1 MHTAL
6 RISCLLLCSATFS
19 FPAFAFSQLAP
30 NAALLPEAS
39 PQSGQA
45 SLKICLR
52 QQDDTAFS
60 GLATVRLTSPDGAEV
75 TGRVAA
81 FDDPM
86 IFPDLAPGSYVVQAV
101 APGFTS
107 VTETIE
113 IKPRRAF
120 ETIYLVLKPESFG
133 TVRVDA
139 CSALGIATSDADA
152 FHWLPPSVDA
162 TVTGNI
168 EDAPCSL
175 PAVLQGVGQ
184 HMKQFVDGLQKFR
197 ATEHIEHFKVDASGK
212 RESRQTRNFDYV
224 VSVAQAPNGVFEL
237 DEFRNG
243 GVDRSQFPAGIATE
257 GLPAM
262 ALLFHPTLAS
272 DFNFKCEGLGFWEG
286 RPAWRIRF
294 AQRTDRPNRM
304 RDYVVKNI
312 HYAVPIKGRAYI
324 DAATLQVV
332 RLESELEAPVEKI
345 GLTVER
351 FAINYAPVQF
361 HTDAEELWLPQTAEL
376 YVEQKGHRYYREH
389 SFKNFQIFAVDASQK
404 VQTPR
409 ESYSFTNTSDQDVFG
424 ILTVTPASGTDFQP
438 VSIKFEIPAGKS
450 VFKVVGS
457 GKDVNLPAES
467 VASATFIHNGRSGS
481 IHADA
486 YLIEESTLDL
496 IGDSAI
502 SPTP

>member
-1 MHTAL
+1 MHRAIRTL
-6 RISCLLLCSATFS
+6 CLLLCPAAFI
-19 FPAFAFSQLAP
+19 FPGFAAAQLAS
-30 NAALLPEAS
+30 NAAVLPDPS
-39 PQSGQA
+39 PQSAHA

-52 QQDDTAFS
+52 QQDDSAFS
-60 GLATVRLTSPDGAEV
+60 GLATIRLTSAAGTEI
-75 TGRVAA
+75 TGRSTES
-81 FDDPM
+81 DDQT
-86 IFPDLAPGSYVVQAV
+86 IFPDLAPGSYVVEVA

-113 IKPRRAF
+113 IKPRREL
-120 ETIYLVLKPESFG
+120 ETIYIVLKPEAFG

-139 CSALGIATSDADA
+139 CSALGSTSDADS
-152 FHWLPPSVDA
+152 FRWLPPSVDA
-162 TVTGNI
+162 TVAGDI

-175 PAVLQGVGQ
+175 PAVLQGVGRR
-184 HMKQFVDGLQKFR
+184 MKQFVDDLQKFR
-197 ATEHIEHFKVDASGK
+197 ATEHIDHFKVDASGK
-212 RESRQTRNFDYV
+212 RASRQERTFDYL
-224 VSVAQAPNGVFEL
+224 VSVSQAPNGVFEL

-272 DFNFKCEGLGFWEG
+272 DFNFQCEGLGFWEG
-286 RPAWRIRF
+286 RPAWRIRL

-304 RDYVVKNI
+304 RDYVVKNV

-376 YVEQKGHRYYREH
+376 YVEQKRHRYYREH

-404 VQTPR
+404 VQAPR
-409 ESYSFTNTSDQDVFG
+409 ESYSFTNTSDQDIFG

-438 VSIKFEIPAGKS
+438 VSIKFDIPAGKS

-486 YLIEESTLDL
+486 FLMEESTLDL
-496 IGDSAI
+496 IGDSAV
-502 SPTP
+502 SPAP